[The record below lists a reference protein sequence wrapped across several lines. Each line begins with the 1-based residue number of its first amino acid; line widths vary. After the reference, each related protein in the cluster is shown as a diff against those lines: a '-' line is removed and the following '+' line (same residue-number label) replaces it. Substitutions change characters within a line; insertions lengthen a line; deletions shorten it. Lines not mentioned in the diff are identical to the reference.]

1 MEKGAG
7 LSLAEAGLVDE
18 GVVGASEVRCEN
30 ALLRNG
36 HHAVSFGHGEVA
48 KLNVAGR
55 VATDDVVAWLQWNG
69 GAISSLKMR
78 FAG

>member
-18 GVVGASEVRCEN
+18 GVVGASEVLCEN
-30 ALLRNG
+30 ALFRNG
-36 HHAVSFGHGEVA
+36 HYAVSLGDGEVA
-48 KLNVAGR
+48 KLNVAAR
-55 VATDDVVAWLQWNG
+55 VATDDVVAWLQWKG